1 MEYRGYTLDNFQADA
16 INALE
21 SGHSVLVSA
30 PTGCGKTLIAEYAVE
45 KAIRENKRV
54 IYTAPIK
61 ALSNQKYR
69 DFRIRFG
76 ENMVGIHTGDVSLN
90 PSAPIL
96 IMTTEIFRNM
106 ILEQSDRI
114 NDVLFTI
121 FDEVHFIDDEERG
134 TVWEESIILAP
145 ENIRFVCLSATVPN
159 IDDLAG
165 WMQSVRKNEFVV
177 IKENKRVVPLKYHL
191 FSAGHGE
198 FSTKYL
204 EKVFIHDKKRRRK
217 IMFNRRSSPQKVIK
231 YVLDRDGAPIL
242 YFSFNRKACETNA
255 NSALRNLRFDKKL
268 LTDVQELKLAE
279 LVDELVSCYGIG
291 DYAKL
296 EQMKWLWKAG
306 IAYHH
311 AGIIP
316 AAKEIVERL
325 FSTGLIKILFC
336 TETFALGVNMP
347 ARTVI
352 FDEIEKFNGVEF
364 EYLTNRSYLQMAGR
378 AGRRGMDKEGNVYC
392 NIVPEITDPKEVK
405 RLFFG
410 QSEPIRSRFMAQYST
425 ILSLYSRHGEG
436 AFEIFRKSLRN
447 FNHGDFVLS
456 NSYQKEENQ
465 IRNRIK
471 FLQAEGFLNGQELTP
486 KGKLAMAVSGYEIQ
500 AAQLYYTRCFDK
512 LTPEQICVLLGAV
525 IAESRKKNA
534 KNSYAAEEIISAFK
548 IENDGEKIIRK
559 LHEKELKFGIKNPIE
574 PLDFAFTAITLAWVN
589 GGDLKKIGEF
599 GIPEGD
605 VIRHFR
611 MIVQLL
617 KTIKMSIDD
626 PVTIENLN
634 AAMKILNRDA
644 VDAEAELGVE
654 IKNFE
659 S

>member
-1 MEYRGYTLDNFQADA
+1 MEYRGYKLDDFQAEA

-21 SGHSVLVSA
+21 AGHSVLVSA

-45 KAIRENKRV
+45 MSLKKNKRV

-106 ILEQSDRI
+106 ILEQSMRL

-145 ENIRFVCLSATVPN
+145 ENIRFLCLSATVPN
-159 IDDLAG
+159 IDELAD
-165 WMQSVRKNEFVV
+165 WMAAVRNSKFAV
-177 IKENKRVVPLKYHL
+177 IKEYQRVVPLKYHL
-191 FSAGHGE
+191 FSGRDGE
-198 FSTKYL
+198 ISLKYL
-204 EKVFIHDKKRRRK
+204 EKVFVSDKKRRRK
-217 IMFNRRSSPQKVIK
+217 LMFNKPSSRRIIDFVIA
-231 YVLDRDGAPIL
+231 RDGVPVL

-255 NSALRNLRFDKKL
+255 LKNSNLNL
-268 LTDVQELKLAE
+268 LNDSEKQRLST

-347 ARTVI
+347 ARSVI
-352 FDEIEKFNGVEF
+352 FDDIEKYNGVEF

-392 NIVPEITDPKEVK
+392 HIVPEITEPKEVK
-405 RLFFG
+405 RLFFE
-410 QSEPIRSRFMAQYST
+410 QSEPIKSRFVAQYST
-425 ILSLYSRHGEG
+425 ILSLYSRYGEDS
-436 AFEIFRKSLRN
+436 FVIFRKSLRN
-447 FNHGDFVLS
+447 FKHGDFVLS
-456 NSYQKEENQ
+456 SSYQKEEDQ
-465 IRNRIK
+465 IRKRIK
-471 FLQAEGFLNGQELTP
+471 FLQSEGFLEGQNLTP

-500 AAQLYYTRCFDK
+500 AAQLYFTRCFDK
-512 LTPEQICVLLGAV
+512 LSPEQICVLLGAV
-525 IAESRKKNA
+525 IAEPKKKACASDELPEMFRVVN
-534 KNSYAAEEIISAFK
+534 E
-548 IENDGEKIIRK
+548 GEKVIHK
-559 LHEKELKFGIKNPIE
+559 LREKELKFGIKNEINLLE
-574 PLDFAFTAITLAWVN
+574 FSFTAMTFAWVS
-589 GGDLKKIGEF
+589 GCDLKKIGTF
-599 GIPEGD
+599 GVPEGD

-617 KTIKMSIDD
+617 KTIKLSIED

-634 AAMKILNRDA
+634 AAMRLLNRDA
-644 VDAEAELGVE
+644 VDAEAELGIEVKS
-654 IKNFE
+654 IGI
-659 S
+659 

>member
-1 MEYRGYTLDNFQADA
+1 MMEYLGHKLDAFQEQA
-16 INALE
+16 IIALDE
-21 SGHSVLVSA
+21 GNSVLVSA

-45 KAIRENKRV
+45 KSLNEGKRV

-76 ENMVGIHTGDVSLN
+76 ESAVGIHTGDVTIN
-90 PSAPIL
+90 PTAPIL

-106 ILEQSDRI
+106 ILEQSNRLD
-114 NDVLFTI
+114 DVLYTI

-145 ENIRFVCLSATVPN
+145 ENIRFLCLSATVPN
-159 IDDLAG
+159 IDQLAE
-165 WMQSVRKNEFVV
+165 WMQAVRKGSKFVV
-177 IKENKRVVPLKYHL
+177 IKEYERVVPLKYHL
-191 FSAGHGE
+191 FSGRYGE
-198 FSTKYL
+198 VSLKYL
-204 EKVFIHDKKRRRK
+204 ERKYVWDKKKRRKMRFAK
-217 IMFNRRSSPQKVIK
+217 PNCRKVIDFVRAK
-231 YVLDRDGAPIL
+231 NGSPIL
-242 YFSFNRKACETNA
+242 YFCFNRKSCEKNA
-255 NSALRNLRFDKKL
+255 LDNCRLQLLSEDEKQKL
-268 LTDVQELKLAE
+268 SIM
-279 LVDELVSCYGIG
+279 VDELVGCYGIA

-296 EQMKWLWKAG
+296 DSMKHLWKAG

-347 ARTVI
+347 ARSVI

-392 NIVPEITDPKEVK
+392 HIVPEITDPKEVK

-410 QSEPIRSRFMAQYST
+410 KSEPIRSRFFAQYST

-436 AFEIFRKSLRN
+436 AFDIFRKSLRN
-447 FNHGDFVLS
+447 FKGGDFIIS
-456 NSYQKEENQ
+456 TSYQKEENQ
-465 IRNRIK
+465 IRRRIE
-471 FLQAEGFLNGQELTP
+471 FLQSEGFLDGQNLTP

-500 AAQLYYTRCFDK
+500 AAQLYYTRCFD
-512 LTPEQICVLLGAV
+512 LLSPEDICCLLGAV
-525 IAESRKKNA
+525 IYETRKKNA
-534 KNSYAAEEIISAFK
+534 KIDIPETIIK
-548 IENDGEKIIRK
+548 INNDGEKVIRK
-559 LHEKELKFGIKNPIE
+559 LREKEIKSGIKEDNAIKE
-574 PLDFAFTAITLAWVN
+574 LDFSYTPITLSWVK
-589 GGDLKKIGEF
+589 GGDLEKIGSF
-599 GIPEGD
+599 SIPEGD
-605 VIRHFR
+605 IIRHFR
-611 MIVQLL
+611 MIVQL
-617 KTIKMSIDD
+617 IKVIKLHIED

-634 AAMKILNRDA
+634 SAMRLINRGA

-654 IKNFE
+654 VSSLSK
-659 S
+659 